1 MPTTPQLDNN
11 IVQHVTRTIYG
22 SYLQTSRVLRRP
34 MNVLEFTTINE
45 ALNDDIKIPFQPKV
59 GTLGAQVAEPFDP
72 MNDSDLID
80 IGYVVIGNGGHITNI
95 SGNNVPY
102 MSANIHQ
109 ATDAAPFRMIPFV
122 CKPIDQDIS
131 DAERENY
138 RLRKVLEIEDELYVA
153 YYAKKLSFSNSEV
166 NMIKSVT
173 TNGETVYTPFV
184 PTINNLR
191 PEPISPGVENDGSK
205 VFASANGVFTFTEK
219 DIAYLMEACVNMYGS
234 VSDAVISEI
243 ALCSG
248 LDKKI
253 VRSYPTEGG
262 QTAGGGIANRNLKE
276 AVAVQVCCFINSY
289 YQANYGMSGFEIA
302 FDIGAIEPLF
312 GKTA

>member
-1 MPTTPQLDNN
+1 MPNTPQLDNN
-11 IVQHVTRTIYG
+11 IIQHVTRTIYG
-22 SYLQTSRVLRRP
+22 SYLQTCRVLRRP
-34 MNVLEFTTINE
+34 MDIKEFTTINE
-45 ALNDDIKIPFQPKV
+45 VINDEIKVPFQPQV
-59 GTLGAQVAEPFDP
+59 GTIGLQETESFDP
-72 MNDSDLID
+72 QNDSDLID
-80 IGYVVIGNGGHITNI
+80 IGYVIIGNGGHVTNI

-109 ATDAAPFRMIPFV
+109 ATDAAPFKIIPFV
-122 CKPIDQDIS
+122 CKPIEQDIS

-138 RLRKVLEIEDELYVA
+138 RLRKVLEIDGELYVA
-153 YYAKKLSFSNSEV
+153 YFAKKLSFNNSEV

-173 TNGETVYTPFV
+173 TNGETTYTPFI

-191 PEPISPGVENDGSK
+191 PIPIQPGVENDGSK

-219 DIAYLMEACVNMYGS
+219 DIALLMEACINMYGS
-234 VSDAVISEI
+234 ISDAVISEI

-248 LDKKI
+248 VDKAV
-253 VRSYPTEGG
+253 VRSYPSEGA
-262 QTAGGGIANRNLKE
+262 QTAGGAIANRNLKE

-312 GKTA
+312 GKSA